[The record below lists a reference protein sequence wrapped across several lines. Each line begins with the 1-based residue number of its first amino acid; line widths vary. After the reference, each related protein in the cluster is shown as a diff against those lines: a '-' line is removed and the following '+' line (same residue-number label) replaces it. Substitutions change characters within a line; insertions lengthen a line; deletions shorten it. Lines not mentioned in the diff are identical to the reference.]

1 MDNIALLADNVVP
14 PVGGSVL
21 CIELDTTSRMYDLSQ
36 VTFGGRDPR
45 NNDKIFLR
53 LHSDGADTYFFFSD
67 STGLTVDN
75 TAKLAAGGTVS
86 GFTTSGAAR
95 IPDDQDR
102 EYIWTAREHR
112 YLYVKGSAAGVLR
125 IHAASCISPG

>member
-1 MDNIALLADNVVP
+1 MDNISLLADCVVP
-14 PVGGSVL
+14 PVGTQIL

-36 VTFGGRDPR
+36 VLFNNRDPR
-45 NNDKIFLR
+45 RNDKVFLR

-67 STGLTVDN
+67 STGLTVDGA
-75 TAKLAAGGTVS
+75 AKLSAGGTVS
-86 GFTTSGAAR
+86 GFTSNGAAR

-102 EYIWTAREHR
+102 EYIWTAKEHP
-112 YLYVKGSAAGVLR
+112 YLYLKGSASGVLR